1 MMISMS
7 KTSKESRAPTEVT
20 ERTRRRVFSAEYKRR
35 VLADVEACKD
45 PGGVSAILRREGLYS
60 SHLVDWR
67 RARDRGELGG
77 PTKKRGPKATP
88 ADERDKRIAE
98 LERLNA
104 KLERRAIRAEALV
117 ELQKKVAELLGT
129 PLTDPDETP

>member
-1 MMISMS
+1 MS
-7 KTSKESRAPTEVT
+7 KSSRPSVVPTEVT
-20 ERTRRRVFSAEYKRR
+20 EKSRRRVFSAEYKRR
-35 VLADVEACKD
+35 MLAEVEACKE
-45 PGGVSAILRREGLYS
+45 PGGIGAILRREGLYS

-67 RARDRGELGG
+67 RARDRGDLGG

-88 ADERDKRIAE
+88 TDDRDTRIAE

-104 KLERRAIRAEALV
+104 KLERRAVRAEAFV